1 MASIREQILEQI
13 VQRLADGTIGAG
25 VYRSRT
31 AAVSRGQTPA
41 VIVRP
46 ASDGAAQTVMPKL
59 QCTLQVQIEVITRGD
74 APDQLADPI
83 LVAMN
88 SALMADI
95 TLGGLA
101 IQTVPRSW
109 RFHFHDG
116 DESIGRVIAEY
127 EIRYR
132 SDERDLTLQ

>member
-1 MASIREQILEQI
+1 MASVREQILEQI
-13 VQRLADGTIGAG
+13 VQLLSAGSLGAG

-31 AAVSRGQTPA
+31 AAVSRAQTPA

-46 ASDGAAQTVMPKL
+46 AADAAVQTVMPKL
-59 QCTLQVQIEVITRGD
+59 QWTLLVQIEVITRGD
-74 APDQLADPI
+74 TPDQLADPI

-101 IQTVPRSW
+101 IQTVPKAW

-116 DESIGRVIAEY
+116 DEPIGVALAEY

-132 SDERDLTLQ
+132 TDERDLTLP